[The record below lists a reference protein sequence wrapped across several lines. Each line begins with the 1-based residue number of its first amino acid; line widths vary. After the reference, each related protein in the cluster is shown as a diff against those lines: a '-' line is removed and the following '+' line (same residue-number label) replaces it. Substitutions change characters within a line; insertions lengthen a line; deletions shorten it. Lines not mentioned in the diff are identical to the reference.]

1 MTDTLAILGPALAA
15 GALVLITHVA
25 LGRQVLARGIIFI
38 DLAVAQAAAT
48 GALLATSL
56 LDHAEPW
63 LQQGCA
69 LAAALLMTLFLHEL
83 EKRAAAIQEALIGG
97 SFVVLASSAVLI
109 TSQDAHGSEHIQSLL
124 AGQIL
129 WVDSPQLWALAGS
142 AAIAWLGMLFGRS
155 PLWRFY
161 LPFAIAITA
170 AVQAVGVYL
179 VFASLIFPALAV
191 RLLPARKALFSGY
204 LLGVGAYAAGLM
216 ASLQWDLPT
225 GPVIVVSLALV
236 MLVASR
242 LMSVASAARIG

>member
-1 MTDTLAILGPALAA
+1 MNDMLTILGPAMAA
-15 GALVLITHVA
+15 GALVLLTHVA

-63 LQQGCA
+63 LQQTCA
-69 LAAALLMTLFLHEL
+69 LVAALLMTLFLHEL
-83 EKRAAAIQEALIGG
+83 EKLAAAIQEALIGG

-109 TSQDAHGSEHIQSLL
+109 TSQDAHGSEHIQNLL

-129 WVDSPQLWALAGS
+129 WVDNPQLWALAGS
-142 AAIAWLGMLFGRS
+142 SAVALLGMILGTN
-155 PLWRFY
+155 PLLRFY

-191 RLLPARKALFSGY
+191 RLLPAGKALAYGY
-204 LLGVGAYAAGLM
+204 LLGVSAYAAGLL
-216 ASLQWDLPT
+216 ASLHWDLPT
-225 GPVIVVSLALV
+225 GPVVVVALALV
-236 MLVASR
+236 MVVASR
-242 LMSVASAARIG
+242 AMSIAGRARIG

>member
-1 MTDTLAILGPALAA
+1 MTDTLAILGPALIA
-15 GALVLITHVA
+15 GALVLLTHVA

-63 LQQGCA
+63 LQQSCA

-97 SFVVLASSAVLI
+97 SFVVLASSAVLV

-129 WVDSPQLWALAGS
+129 WVDNAQLWALAAS
-142 AAIAWLGMLFGRS
+142 SVVALSGMLLGRH

-191 RLLPARKALFSGY
+191 RLLSARKGLLYGY
-204 LLGVGAYAAGLM
+204 LLGIGAYAAGLL
-216 ASLQWDLPT
+216 ASLRWDLPT
-225 GPVIVVSLALV
+225 GPAIVVSLALV

-242 LMSVASAARIG
+242 GMSVASRTRIG